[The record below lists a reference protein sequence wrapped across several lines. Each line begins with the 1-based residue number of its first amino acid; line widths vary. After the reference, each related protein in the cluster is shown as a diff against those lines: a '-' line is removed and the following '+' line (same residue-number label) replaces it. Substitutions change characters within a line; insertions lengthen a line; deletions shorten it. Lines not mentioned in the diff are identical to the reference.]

1 MTQTTHLALPFI
13 EAAQAQKHVTHNEA
27 LALIDAL
34 TQLSVSAR
42 DVTSPPATPAEGD
55 RVLIGAGAT
64 GAFAGKTDQIG
75 TFLAGGWT
83 FLSAQAGWR
92 AYVEAESLLLLYDSA
107 GWIDCGLSLRQLQN
121 LALLG
126 IGATADGANPL
137 LAKLNATLFTAKS
150 VGEGGSGDLRFALN
164 KESAA
169 KTVSQLYQSNY
180 SARAETGL
188 TGDDNFHVKVSPDG
202 SAWNESIVVDRTTG
216 AVAFPSGG
224 PTKVRVFA
232 SSGSYTPTPGLRFA
246 EVLLFGAGGG
256 GGSGAR
262 TASGAAASGGA
273 GGGGGGLARGR
284 FTAAQIGASKA
295 VAIGAGG
302 SGGAAQT
309 TNSTNGNAGSA
320 GGVTTFGTLLHAG
333 AGGGGA
339 GGQIGGASGGGGAGS
354 QASSGLSGSGG
365 TGGVGSFGVGS
376 GGSGAVGAAGSH
388 VFGGGG
394 GGGCNAAGS
403 TAAAGG
409 SCLYN
414 GPSGGGA
421 GGGITAAN
429 AVANGGAGGAVYVA
443 GLPVI
448 GAAGIAASAVNGGVG
463 GSWVASAGPFEQ
475 AGGGGGG
482 GASSLTGPG
491 AGGAGGLAGGGGG
504 GGGSVQN
511 GANSGAG
518 GNGGDGYALIFEFF

>member
-55 RVLIGAGAT
+55 RVLVGAGAT
-64 GAFAGKTDQIG
+64 GAFAGKSDQIA
-75 TFLAGGWT
+75 TFLAGGWS
-83 FLSAQAGWR
+83 FLAPQAGWR
-92 AYVEAESLLLLYDSA
+92 AYVEAESLLLLYDGA

-188 TGDDNFHVKVSPDG
+188 TGDDNFHVKVSSDG
-202 SAWNESIVVDRTTG
+202 AVWKESIVVDSATG
-216 AVAFPSGG
+216 EVGFPSGG
-224 PTKVRVFA
+224 PTKIRVFT

-262 TASGAAASGGA
+262 TASGAAASGGG

-284 FTAAQIGASKA
+284 FSLAQIGASKA
-295 VAIGAGG
+295 VAIGAPGA
-302 SGGAAQT
+302 GGAAQT
-309 TNSTNGNAGSA
+309 ANSTSGNNGGA
-320 GGVTTFGTLLHAG
+320 GGNTTFGTLLF

-339 GGQIGGASGGGGAGS
+339 GSGGG
-354 QASSGLSGSGG
+354 L
-365 TGGVGSFGVGS
+365 
-376 GGSGAVGAAGSH
+376 AAGS
-388 VFGGGG
+388 GGGG
-394 GGGCNAAGS
+394 GGGATVGFNASGA
-403 TAAAGG
+403 TGG
-409 SCLYN
+409 SGSFAQGN
-414 GPSGGGA
+414 GGSAVAGVSSITAPGFGSGGGGSPA
-421 GGGITAAN
+421 TGMLGTAGGISGPEAGASGGGSGGGITAAN
-429 AVANGGAGGAVYVA
+429 APSAGGAGGAFYLNGAAAAAA
-443 GLPVI
+443 G
-448 GAAGIAASAVNGGVG
+448 GAAGVNGAAGTSYGNGVG
-463 GSWVASAGPFEQ
+463 PIDTAGAGGGGGGSHATTPGAGG
-475 AGGGGGG
+475 AGSLGGGGGGG
-482 GASSLTGPG
+482 GAS
-491 AGGAGGLAGGGGG
+491 
-504 GGGSVQN
+504 QN

-518 GNGGDGYALIFEFF
+518 GNGGAGYAVIFEFF

>member
-13 EAAQAQKHVTHNEA
+13 DAAQAQKHVTHNEA

-34 TQLSVSAR
+34 TQLSVAAR
-42 DVTSPPATPAEGD
+42 HVTTPPATPSEGD
-55 RVLIGAGAT
+55 RVLVGAGAT
-64 GAFAGKTDQIG
+64 GDFADKDDQVA
-75 TFLAGGWT
+75 TFLAGGWS
-83 FLSAQAGWR
+83 FLPPQAGWH
-92 AYVEAESLLLLYDSA
+92 AYVEAESLLLLYDGA
-107 GWIDCGLSLRQLQN
+107 AWIDCGLALRELQN

-126 IGATADGANPL
+126 VGATADGANPI

-150 VGEGGSGDLRFALN
+150 VAEGGSGDLRFALN
-164 KESAA
+164 KESAP

-202 SAWNESIVVDRTTG
+202 SAWKESILVDSATG
-216 AVAFPSGG
+216 EVAFPSGG
-224 PTKVRVFA
+224 PTKIRLFA
-232 SSGSYTPTPGLRFA
+232 ASGTYTPTPGLRFA

-262 TASGAAASGGA
+262 TAAGAAASGGA
-273 GGGGGGLARGR
+273 GGGGGGLARAR
-284 FTAAQIGASKA
+284 FTASQIGASKS
-295 VAIGAGG
+295 VTIGAGG
-302 SGGAAQT
+302 SGGAPQS
-309 TNSTNGNAGSA
+309 TNSTNGISGSP
-320 GGVTTFGTLLHAG
+320 GGATTFGTLLHAG
-333 AGGGGA
+333 GGGGGA

-354 QASSGLSGSGG
+354 PASSGASGSGG
-365 TGGVGSFGVGS
+365 TGGGGSFSIGS
-376 GGSGAVGAAGSH
+376 GGSGAAGGAGSH
-388 VFGGGG
+388 VFGGSG

-403 TAAAGG
+403 TAATGG

-421 GGGITAAN
+421 GGGLTSAN
-429 AVANGGAGGAVYVA
+429 ATTNGGAGGIVYVAGAPMAGAAGIAGGAVNGGAGGAWLA
-443 GLPVI
+443 G
-448 GAAGIAASAVNGGVG
+448 S
-463 GSWVASAGPFEQ
+463 GPLEQ

-482 GASSLTGPG
+482 GASNLTAPG

-504 GGGSVQN
+504 GGGAVQN

-518 GNGGDGYALIFEFF
+518 GKGGDGYAVIFEFF